1 MMQNNVLRRLLAA
14 LLAVLTLVSF
24 TALPALAAEDDESDT
39 EAAETAEP
47 TETAA
52 PQAEEAELEVLSIIT
67 EDDLLALAADC
78 TLDAWSQDKRV
89 VLEADLDLAG
99 LDFTPIATFGG
110 TFSGNGH
117 TIRGLTITD
126 ALSPAGLIC
135 TLQPKGRVE
144 DLSVEGTVTPSGD
157 PVSTGGLVG
166 ENYGTIENCAFTGT
180 VSGGWATGGL
190 VGENKASGVVRA
202 CRTGGTVDGEN
213 RTGGLVG
220 CNLGVI
226 EDCENTAYVNI
237 ESVDPAIDLSDLDLT
252 FSLDLSTLSQFSTAH
267 VATDTGGVTGY
278 NAGTV
283 AASRNTAAIG
293 YPHIGYNTGGIAGRT
308 SGQLVDCVNTGAV
321 NGRKDVG
328 GVAGQVEPYIEMQL
342 DDKSTKKLQTQ
353 LNELSDL
360 VDKAAS
366 DAEGSAGGVASR
378 LNTLSGYVDT
388 AVEEAGSIRV
398 NVDGKANVTGSGNVT
413 GGASSSSTTTAT
425 PGDTTASVTPG
436 EGGSI
441 DVTPKDDGGVTV
453 DITTGSG
460 SVTIDPGKLDVD
472 HSGTATGGLDAAG
485 RADAAAGLVAAPD
498 LGGFTSAVNGVS
510 SQINLLNDAVTGTV
524 GTVSNDIKA
533 INKKFNEISNTLFDA
548 MDSSGSGDL
557 ITDASAVDV
566 DKITLGKLS
575 ACRNEAAVSGDI
587 NIGGVAGSMAL
598 EYALDPEDDVS
609 SDLDGSYKRQYTYRA
624 VLQSCVNTGAIT
636 AKRSYAGGV
645 CGRMDLGLITA
656 CENYGPTESTS
667 GSYVG
672 GITGLTGATIRS
684 SFAKCTLS
692 GKTYVGGITGSGVAE
707 ALDGSGSTVSG
718 CIALVD
724 ITSCDQYAGAI
735 AGSSAGTFAE
745 NRFVSDT
752 LAGLNRQSIAGS
764 AEPVDF
770 QTLLDEDILPED
782 MRTFTLKFV
791 ADGKTLKHLRF
802 SYGDS
807 FDESVFPA
815 IPEQDGAY
823 AAWDRTNLSD
833 LRFDTTVTA
842 VYTPYT
848 PGLASDAVREDGR
861 AVFLTEGDYTGGA
874 GISATAEA
882 QTPAAFHV
890 KSGNLANRLSAY
902 FDSWES
908 GKLPPMSANWEVV
921 DQWSVSIDADTP
933 APYRVRYL
941 PPEGKTARL
950 RLYVE
955 QNGVWQTVDYET
967 VGSYLVFDLP
977 SSAARVAAVSTLPV
991 WWLWVGIP
999 LLLALLVFLAVHFIR
1014 KAIRK
1019 SKRRRSAQ
1027 ANPQTD
1033 PLVPAGVIAN
1043 PPQTQ
1048 PQSPVP
1054 APAEQNAELLA
1065 RARSAEEK
1073 LAELE
1078 AELAAL
1084 KAQQVPQNQASQA
1097 EGKNISSENAEDA
1110 CPKAEAAGT
1119 AAKPCRR
1126 FRWWFIP
1133 IAVLVVLAVLAA
1145 VWFFG
1150 SSKLKTGLNAYELL
1164 KSYTEQNVIA
1174 MQADAVLTVN
1184 GSTSETR
1191 VSVLRTNETDPAI
1204 TRLTRDDLSLYLADD
1219 TLYLAD
1225 GSACALGTGGLLDYA
1240 SLLDASVSL
1249 YQAVDLETEK
1259 TGEETVYS
1267 AALSGED
1274 AQKLAPMLLPSM
1286 ADGSAALRDVSMS
1299 LTAQD
1304 GTLSRLTFAAALS
1317 DDAETA
1323 ITLTLTPQQG
1333 TAESPTIPEAVLS
1346 AIESGENTS
1355 DITMTDDFFRLLHAW
1370 QTAFGPDT
1378 VSADLRLKADCGPV
1392 VLDTTLGLGQQRID
1406 GMTVTGIQKGPV
1418 TLYVSDGKILDSSGN
1433 AVDLGTNSWAKSAN
1447 LLDAAAQLL
1456 FSATASHTEKPGGQ
1470 EVYTIALDADGMAAA
1485 ANAIAPDI
1493 ESLDIDFTEGNLEI
1507 VLSGNDLSSIT
1518 FSCGGTLRLLL
1529 TDTNVSFRAVINPA
1543 RRETA
1548 IPQQV
1553 LSALQ

>member
-78 TLDAWSQDKRV
+78 TLDAWSQDKQV
-89 VLEADLDLAG
+89 VLEADLDLTG

-308 SGQLVDCVNTGAV
+308 SGQLMDCVNTGAV

-342 DDKSTKKLQTQ
+342 NDKTTKKLQTQ

-366 DAEGSAGGVASR
+366 DAQGSTSGVASR

-388 AVEEAGSIRV
+388 AVAEANSIRV
-398 NVDGKANVTGSGNVT
+398 NVDGKANVTG
-413 GGASSSSTTTAT
+413 GGTANSTTTAT
-425 PGDTTASVTPG
+425 PS
-436 EGGSI
+436 EGTIDSTSGSLGSI
-441 DVTPKDDGGVTV
+441 DVTPKDDGSVSIGVSTGDGTITV
-453 DITTGSG
+453 
-460 SVTIDPGKLDVD
+460 DPGKVDVD
-472 HSGTATGGLDAAG
+472 HSGIVSGGLDATAN
-485 RADAAAGLVAAPD
+485 LVGAPD
-498 LGGFTSAVNGVS
+498 LDGFTSAVNGVS

-823 AAWDRTNLSD
+823 AAWDRTDLSD

-1084 KAQQVPQNQASQA
+1084 KSQQASAKPDNPPENPNLSAENAPQNPSTEAP
-1097 EGKNISSENAEDA
+1097 A

-1333 TAESPTIPEAVLS
+1333 TAESPTVPKAVLS

-1392 VLDTTLGLGQQRID
+1392 VLDTTLGLDRQRVD
-1406 GMTVTGIQKGPV
+1406 ALTVTAIQKGPL
-1418 TLYVSDGKILDSSGN
+1418 TLYLSDGKLLDPSGN
-1433 AVDLGTNSWAKSAN
+1433 SVDLGTNSWANSAD
-1447 LLDAAAQLL
+1447 LLDVAAQLL

-1470 EVYTIALDADGMAAA
+1470 DVYTITLDADGMAAVA
-1485 ANAIAPDI
+1485 GAIAPDAA
-1493 ESLDIDFTEGNLEI
+1493 SLDIEFTEGTLEI
-1507 VLSGNDLSSIT
+1507 VLNGDSLTSIT

-1543 RRETA
+1543 SRETA

>member
-89 VLEADLDLAG
+89 VLEADLDLTG

-135 TLQPKGRVE
+135 TLQPTGRVE

-342 DDKSTKKLQTQ
+342 DDKTTKKLQTQ

-366 DAEGSAGGVASR
+366 DAEGSTSGVASR

-388 AVEEAGSIRV
+388 AVAEANSIRV
-398 NVDGKANVTGSGNVT
+398 NVDGKANVTG
-413 GGASSSSTTTAT
+413 GGTANSTTTAT
-425 PGDTTASVTPG
+425 PS
-436 EGGSI
+436 EGTIDSTSGSLGSI
-441 DVTPKDDGGVTV
+441 DVTPKDDGSVSIGVSTGDGTITV
-453 DITTGSG
+453 
-460 SVTIDPGKLDVD
+460 DPGKVDVD
-472 HSGTATGGLDAAG
+472 HSGIVSGGLDATAN
-485 RADAAAGLVAAPD
+485 LVGAPD

-823 AAWDRTNLSD
+823 AAWDRTDLSD

-890 KSGNLANRLSAY
+890 KSGSLANRLSAY

-1084 KAQQVPQNQASQA
+1084 KSQQASAKPDNPPENPNLSAENAPQNPSTEAP
-1097 EGKNISSENAEDA
+1097 A

-1150 SSKLKTGLNAYELL
+1150 SSKFKTGLNAYELL
-1164 KSYTEQNVIA
+1164 KSYTEQNIIA

-1392 VLDTTLGLGQQRID
+1392 VLDTTLGLDRQRVD
-1406 GMTVTGIQKGPV
+1406 ALTVTAIQKGPL
-1418 TLYVSDGKILDSSGN
+1418 TLYLSDGKLLDPSGN
-1433 AVDLGTNSWAKSAN
+1433 SVDLGTNSWANSAD
-1447 LLDAAAQLL
+1447 LLDVAAQLL

-1470 EVYTIALDADGMAAA
+1470 DVYTITLDADGMAAVA
-1485 ANAIAPDI
+1485 GAIAPDAA
-1493 ESLDIDFTEGNLEI
+1493 SLDIEFTEGTLEI
-1507 VLSGNDLSSIT
+1507 VLNGDSLTSIT

>member
-1 MMQNNVLRRLLAA
+1 MMKQNNALRRLLAA
-14 LLAVLTLVSF
+14 LLAALTLVSF
-24 TALPALAAEDDESDT
+24 AALPALAAEDDEADT
-39 EAAETAEP
+39 EAVETVEA
-47 TETAA
+47 AA
-52 PQAEEAELEVLSIIT
+52 PEAKEAEMETISIRT

-78 TLDAWSQDKRV
+78 TLDAWSRDKQV
-89 VLEADLDLAG
+89 VLEADLDLTG

-135 TLQPKGRVE
+135 TLQPTGRVE

-190 VGENKASGVVRA
+190 VGENKASGTVRA

-237 ESVDPAIDLSDLDLT
+237 ESVDPGIDLSDLDLT

-267 VATDTGGVTGY
+267 IATDTGGVTGY

-283 AASRNTAAIG
+283 SSSRNTVTIG
-293 YPHIGYNTGGIAGRT
+293 YPHIGYNTGGIVGR
-308 SGQLVDCVNTGAV
+308 SCGQLLDCVNTGAV
-321 NGRKDVG
+321 YGRKDVG

-353 LNELSDL
+353 LNELSSL
-360 VDKAAS
+360 VDQAAS
-366 DAEGSAGGVASR
+366 DAQGSAGGVASR

-388 AVEEAGSIRV
+388 AVAEANNIRV
-398 NVDGKANVTGSGNVT
+398 NVDGKANVTG
-413 GGASSSSTTTAT
+413 GGTANSTTTAT
-425 PGDTTASVTPG
+425 PGDTTASTTPG
-436 EGGSI
+436 TGGSI
-441 DVTPKDDGGVTV
+441 NVTPKDDGGVTV
-453 DITTGSG
+453 DVTTGSG

-472 HSGTATGGLDAAG
+472 HSGVISGGLDAT
-485 RADAAAGLVAAPD
+485 AGLVAAPD

-524 GTVSNDIKA
+524 GTVSNDVKA

-548 MDSSGSGDL
+548 MDDIESGVGNTV
-557 ITDASAVDV
+557 TDASAVDV

-575 ACRNEAAVSGDI
+575 SCRNEAAVSGDI

-598 EYALDPEDDVS
+598 EYTLDPEDDVS

-624 VLQSCVNTGAIT
+624 VLQACVNTGAIT
-636 AKRSYAGGV
+636 GKRSYVGGV

-656 CENYGPTESTS
+656 CESYGPVESTS

-672 GITGLTGATIRS
+672 GITGLTGATVRS

-718 CIALVD
+718 CISLVD
-724 ITSCDQYAGAI
+724 ITSCKQYAGAV
-735 AGSSAGTFAE
+735 AGSSAGTYAE
-745 NRFVSDT
+745 NRFVSAT
-752 LAGLNRQSIAGS
+752 LAGLNRQSIAAR

-770 QTLLDEDILPED
+770 EALLEEDILPED

-807 FDESVFPA
+807 FDASVFPA

-823 AAWDRTNLSD
+823 AAWDRTDLSD

-921 DQWSVSIDADTP
+921 DQWSVSIDTDTP

-950 RLYVE
+950 CLYVE

-999 LLLALLVFLAVHFIR
+999 LLLALFVFLAVHFIR
-1014 KAIRK
+1014 KAVRK
-1019 SKRRRSAQ
+1019 SKQRRSAQ
-1027 ANPQTD
+1027 TNTQTD
-1033 PLVPAGVIAN
+1033 PLVPAGVIDN
-1043 PPQTQ
+1043 TPQA
-1048 PQSPVP
+1048 PVS
-1054 APAEQNAELLA
+1054 APADENAELLA

-1084 KAQQVPQNQASQA
+1084 KAQQFPQSQASQA

-1119 AAKPCRR
+1119 AAKPRRR
-1126 FRWWFIP
+1126 FRWWIP
-1133 IAVLVVLAVLAA
+1133 VVILAVLAALAA

-1150 SSKLKTGLNAYELL
+1150 SSKLKIGLNAYELL
-1164 KSYTEQNVIA
+1164 KNYTEQDVIA
-1174 MQADAVLTVN
+1174 LQADAVLTVN

-1191 VSVLRTNETDPAI
+1191 VSVLRSNETDPAI

-1240 SLLDASVSL
+1240 SLLDASISL
-1249 YQAVDLETEK
+1249 YQSVDLETEK
-1259 TGEETVYS
+1259 TGDETVYS

-1274 AQKLAPMLLPSM
+1274 AQKLAAMLLPSM
-1286 ADGSAALRDVSMS
+1286 ADGSAALHDVSMS
-1299 LTAQD
+1299 LTAQN
-1304 GTLSRLTFAAALS
+1304 GTLSRLAFAAALS
-1317 DDAETA
+1317 DDAGTA

-1392 VLDTTLGLGQQRID
+1392 VLDTTLGLDRQRVD
-1406 GMTVTGIQKGPV
+1406 ALTVTAIQKGPL
-1418 TLYVSDGKILDSSGN
+1418 TLYLSDGKLLDPSGN
-1433 AVDLGTNSWAKSAN
+1433 SVDLGTNSWANSAD
-1447 LLDAAAQLL
+1447 LLDVAAQLL

-1470 EVYTIALDADGMAAA
+1470 DVYTITLDADGMAAVA
-1485 ANAIAPDI
+1485 GAIAPDAA
-1493 ESLDIDFTEGNLEI
+1493 SLDIEFTEGTLEI
-1507 VLSGNDLSSIT
+1507 VLNGDSLTSIT
-1518 FSCGGTLRLLL
+1518 VSCGGTLRLLL
-1529 TDTNVSFRAVINPA
+1529 TDTNVSFRAVITPA
-1543 RRETA
+1543 SRETA